1 MYWNK
6 ISLSLCWL
14 DIFTGRL
21 WYCMSLINVCCF
33 NMMAQVS
40 TWQLWRSIILILSC
54 AGSSL
59 ALLLGACVK
68 NAMGSVSSVTRMCV
82 RVRLSGSAMS
92 ATTVHSRE
100 GVLSAEVLAFQT
112 RTTARNALSRRRTGM
127 GALRLSTL
135 EVPRL
140 ISFTSVR
147 NMVLRRD
154 DDQDDVFVR
163 FLWPHV
169 TLSCWDRCIV
179 SVLIRYWYEDT
190 PDTLCNN

>member
-1 MYWNK
+1 
-6 ISLSLCWL
+6 
-14 DIFTGRL
+14 
-21 WYCMSLINVCCF
+21 
-33 NMMAQVS
+33 
-40 TWQLWRSIILILSC
+40 
-54 AGSSL
+54 
-59 ALLLGACVK
+59 VK

-163 FLWPHV
+163 FL
-169 TLSCWDRCIV
+169 
-179 SVLIRYWYEDT
+179 
-190 PDTLCNN
+190 